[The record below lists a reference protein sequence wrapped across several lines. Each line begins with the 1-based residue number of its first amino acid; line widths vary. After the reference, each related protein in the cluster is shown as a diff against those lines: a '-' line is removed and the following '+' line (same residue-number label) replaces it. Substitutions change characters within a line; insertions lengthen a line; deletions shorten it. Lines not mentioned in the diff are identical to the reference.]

1 MGDNKSTIVLKRQ
14 TRCMLSKIGRKDQ
27 TYDDVITELIESKN
41 KLELLESN
49 RFPNSSNYGH
59 T

>member
-1 MGDNKSTIVLKRQ
+1 MADDKSTIILKRQ
-14 TRCMLSKIGRKDQ
+14 TRSLLSKIGRKYQ

-49 RFPNSSNYGH
+49 RFPNSSNH
-59 T
+59 AHS